1 MLQFT
6 YDYCDHHDYLHLLAD
21 YLKAPV
27 VGNTMWLPETIG
39 SGYIKAEKLSN
50 GLQVLTNE
58 CVLHQDCFFKRNAA
72 PGNHFT
78 LRFDEVRNIK
88 ALSVK
93 LGDVVLEDNTNIY
106 SGAFLSNPV
115 QPLEY
120 LINRNIEDRCVNIYF
135 TKEWFQKHFGIAE
148 DDAVWNNILAIDRP
162 AVQFDVLTID
172 YRELMEDIFELKS
185 DQPLYL
191 AALQNRVMLLLE
203 KFLRNVYNREVHIN
217 NEPAVSENDLKKMI
231 QVEAILANAVG
242 EAPPPVPELARIAT
256 MSETKLKTL
265 FKKIY
270 DYSLYEYYQKNRML
284 KAKQLIATR
293 KYSVKEVG
301 SRLGFKNLSNF
312 TIAFKKQFNK
322 LPSEL

>member
-1 MLQFT
+1 MIEFS
-6 YDYCDHHDYLHLLAD
+6 YDYCDHYDYLYILAD
-21 YLKAPV
+21 FLKVPV
-27 VGNTMWLPETIG
+27 TANTIWLPEAVG
-39 SGYIKAEKLSN
+39 SGYIKIEKLTN
-50 GLQVLTNE
+50 GLQVLFNE
-58 CVLHQDCFFKRNAA
+58 CVLHQDCFFKRNTA

-93 LGDVVLEDNTNIY
+93 HGDLLLEDNTNIY
-106 SGAFLSNPV
+106 SGAFLSNPLE
-115 QPLEY
+115 PLEY
-120 LINRNIEDRCVNIYF
+120 LINSEIEDRCVNIYF
-135 TKEWFQKHFGIAE
+135 TKEWFQKQFGIAP
-148 DDAVWNNILAIDRP
+148 DDAVWNSILPTDKPAI
-162 AVQFDVLTID
+162 QFDVLGID
-172 YRELMEDIFELKS
+172 YRELMEDVFELKKE
-185 DQPLYL
+185 QPLYH

-203 KFLRNVYNREVHIN
+203 KFLRNAYNRVVSTNTETG
-217 NEPAVSENDLKKMI
+217 ASENDLKKMI

-256 MSETKLKTL
+256 MSETKLKAL

-270 DYSLYEYYQKNRML
+270 DYSPYEYYQKNRML
-284 KAKQLIATR
+284 KAKQLIATK

-301 SRLGFKNLSNF
+301 SKLGFKNLSNF

>member
-1 MLQFT
+1 MIEFS
-6 YDYCDHHDYLHLLAD
+6 YDYCDHYDYLYILAD
-21 YLKAPV
+21 FLRVPV
-27 VGNTMWLPETIG
+27 TANTIWLPEHVG
-39 SGYIKAEKLSN
+39 SGYVKVEKLTN

-58 CVLHQDCFFKRNAA
+58 CVLNQDCFFKRNTA

-93 LGDVVLEDNTNIY
+93 LGDLVLEDNTNIY
-106 SGAFLSNPV
+106 SGAFLSNPLE
-115 QPLEY
+115 PLEY
-120 LINRNIEDRCVNIYF
+120 LINSEIEDRCVNIYF
-135 TKEWFQKHFGIAE
+135 TKEWFQKQFGIAA
-148 DDAVWNNILAIDRP
+148 DDAIWNSILPVDKPAIE
-162 AVQFDVLTID
+162 FDVLGID
-172 YRELMEDIFELKS
+172 YRELMEDIFELKKE
-185 DQPLYL
+185 QPLYH

-203 KFLRNVYNREVHIN
+203 KFLRNAYNRVVGTS
-217 NEPAVSENDLKKMI
+217 NETGASENDLKKMI

-256 MSETKLKTL
+256 MSETKLKAL

-270 DYSLYEYYQKNRML
+270 DYNLYEYYQKNRML
-284 KAKQLIATR
+284 KAKQLIATK

>member
-1 MLQFT
+1 MLEFT
-6 YDYCDHHDYLHLLAD
+6 YDYCDHYDYLHLLGD
-21 YLKAPV
+21 FLKVPV
-27 VGNTMWLPETIG
+27 TGNTILLPKAIG
-39 SGYIKAEKLSN
+39 KGYIKAEKLTN
-50 GLQVLTNE
+50 GLQVLINE
-58 CVLHQDCFFKRNAA
+58 CTLHQDCLFKRNPA

-78 LRFDEVRNIK
+78 LRFDEVRNVK
-88 ALSVK
+88 ALSIK
-93 LGDVVLEDNTNIY
+93 LGDVVLEDKTNIY

-115 QPLEY
+115 EPLEY
-120 LINRNIEDRCVNIYF
+120 IINQQTEDRCVNIYF
-135 TKEWFQKHFGIAE
+135 TKEWVQKHFGIA
-148 DDAVWNNILAIDRP
+148 DNDSIWNNILPIDKG

-185 DQPLYL
+185 GQPLYH

-203 KFLRNVYNREVHIN
+203 KFLRNAYNRAVN
-217 NEPAVSENDLKKMI
+217 TSNEPSVSENDLKKMI
-231 QVEAILANAVG
+231 QVEAILATAVG
-242 EAPPPVPELARIAT
+242 EAPPPVPELARMAT

-284 KAKQLIATR
+284 KAKQLIATK